1 MQTKSESEDEN
12 NAEMSCTRP
21 LDMCLGGGVARKLG
35 FVFACVCVCVCVC
48 VFVCVLAYPSGSR
61 ICKKTNDP
69 GTQTGATHTIF

>member
-1 MQTKSESEDEN
+1 MKTTLRCL
-12 NAEMSCTRP
+12 AHAP
-21 LDMCLGGGVARKLG
+21 LDMCLGGVARKLG

-61 ICKKTNDP
+61 IFKKTNDP